1 MATDTSGVT
10 TQDGHGQPEL
20 KRVLGPGLL
29 LLFIVGDILGAGVY
43 AVTGRLAGQV
53 GGIAWLPFLVAF
65 AVATLTAF
73 SYLELVTK
81 YPQAAG
87 AALYTHKAFGIHFI
101 TFLVAFTVICSGI
114 TSASTSANLLA
125 NNLLL
130 GLNEIWSDVPT
141 TPGWALFVA
150 LVFMALLALINL
162 RGVGESV
169 KFNVV
174 LTLIEMA
181 ALAIV
186 IAIGFS
192 VIAKGDG
199 DLGRIT
205 VFESPS
211 DKGMFMAVTIATAIA
226 FFSMV
231 GFEDSV
237 NMVEET
243 KEPERI
249 FPKMMLTGLGIAV
262 VIYMLV
268 AISVIIVIPPGSI
281 GTPTNEDA
289 GILIDVVKLGAPDIP
304 IDDFFPFMTVFAV
317 ANTALINMLMA
328 SRLLYGMAQQN
339 VLPPALGRV
348 LPGRRTPYAAIAFTT
363 VLAMGLII
371 AVVRLRDAK
380 IGDADE
386 GTQVSVVSALSGTTG
401 LLLLA
406 VFSIVNICC
415 LILRREPDSGHFKAP
430 TAVPVL
436 GAAFC
441 LYLLGPWARLAPDR
455 IQYVIAGFMLLLGIA
470 LWGVTRIFYKPTGG
484 QFTDI
489 EHMDIDPTDDPR

>member
-1 MATDTSGVT
+1 MTTDTTST
-10 TQDGHGQPEL
+10 SAPDQQGQPEL

-130 GLNEIWSDVPT
+130 GLNEIWSGVPT

-150 LVFMALLALINL
+150 LVFMGLLALINL

-174 LTLIEMA
+174 LTLIEMS

-186 IAIGFS
+186 IVIGFS

-199 DLGRIT
+199 DLERIT

-249 FPKMMLTGLGIAV
+249 FPRMMLTGLGIAV

-268 AISVIIVIPPGSI
+268 AISVIIVIPPGDI
-281 GTPTNEDA
+281 AKPTNADA
-289 GILIDVVKLGAPDIP
+289 GILIDVVKLGAPDLP
-304 IDDFFPFMTVFAV
+304 IDDIFPFLTVFAV

-328 SRLLYGMAQQN
+328 SRLLYGMSQQK
-339 VLPPALGRV
+339 VLPPVLGKV
-348 LPGRRTPYAAIAFTT
+348 LPGRRTPYAAITFTT
-363 VLAMGLII
+363 LLAMGLII

-380 IGDADE
+380 LGDAAE
-386 GTQVSVVSALSGTTG
+386 GTEVSVVSALSGTTG

-406 VFSIVNICC
+406 VFSIVNISC

-430 TAVPVL
+430 TVVPVL

-455 IQYVIAGFMLLLGIA
+455 IQYVIAGFMLLLGVV
-470 LWGVTRIFYKPTGG
+470 LWGVTRIFYKPEGG
-484 QFTDI
+484 QFADI
-489 EHMDIDPTDDPR
+489 EHMDIDPTDD